1 MSGLAIVLAA
11 VSSAALFFAAFT
23 LLPALPW
30 RVLAEALSS
39 LGKKGPLASGLKG
52 YRRSQALQLRRRA
65 CMQQLPSL
73 IDVVALGLSAGLSFD
88 AALALYCERFS
99 NELAAACSEAALRWR
114 IGLESREGALM
125 QLARELDLRAMERF
139 ASAVGESLAFGSPL
153 ASVLERQA
161 KLIRDE
167 RRAQV
172 EEEIEKVPVKML
184 IPMGVLIVPAMLL
197 SILGPLLSSAFSS
210 V

>member
-1 MSGLAIVLAA
+1 MSLSPSVLAA
-11 VSSAALFFAAFT
+11 VAAIAAFA
-23 LLPALPW
+23 LAFVLVPALPW
-30 RVLAEALSS
+30 SRLGSALET
-39 LGKKGPLASGLKG
+39 LGRMGGIGRGLG
-52 YRRSQALQLRRRA
+52 AYRRSQERQLRRRS
-65 CMQQLPSL
+65 CMQQLPVL

-88 AALALYCERFS
+88 AALALYCERFG
-99 NELAAACSEAALRWR
+99 NELSSACSEASLKWR
-114 IGLESREGALM
+114 IGLDSREGALM
-125 QLARELDLRAMERF
+125 GLARELDLRALERF
-139 ASAVGESLAFGSPL
+139 AGAVGESLAFGSPL

-197 SILGPLLSSAFSS
+197 SILGPLLSSAFGS